1 MDWLSWLKYLSI
13 PRYGLVALEIN
24 EFVGLKF
31 CGNVSAVMS
40 SPAADIL
47 MCTGEQHLTFQGID
61 YSSWGLWHNHI
72 ALTLMT
78 LIFLIIAYIKLRFIP
93 KFS

>member
-1 MDWLSWLKYLSI
+1 MNVYSFEQ
-13 PRYGLVALEIN
+13 ALEIN

-47 MCTGEQHLTFQGID
+47 MYVKI
-61 YSSWGLWHNHI
+61 YV
-72 ALTLMT
+72 
-78 LIFLIIAYIKLRFIP
+78 YIMIYMEYELLV
-93 KFS
+93 FS